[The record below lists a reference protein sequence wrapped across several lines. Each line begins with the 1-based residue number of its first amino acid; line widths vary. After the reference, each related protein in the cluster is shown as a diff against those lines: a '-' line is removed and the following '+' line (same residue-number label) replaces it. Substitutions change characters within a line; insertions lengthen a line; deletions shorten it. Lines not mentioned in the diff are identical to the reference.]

1 MKVLRTIAIAVCASL
16 FSCSVNRPSLAD
28 AGADG
33 SESKEADSI
42 RIDDNTSR
50 DLGISVVKVAEL
62 PAGTPVLATGQ
73 LQINEDA
80 SWQVGAITDGKIVSV
95 PVRVGDF
102 VREGQPLAFLHSHD
116 VHDARATY
124 RQALAELAKQ
134 KAVADQARAVRDRT
148 RRLFELRAASKQ
160 QLDAAETEYLSATTA
175 VSIAQAEV
183 DKARFHLTDFLE
195 VPAEEPPRTEH
206 NRTADALTIKSPAS
220 GTVMERRATVGTVVS
235 TGDLV
240 FLIADLSSL
249 WLIAAVNEA
258 DLSRIH
264 PGQRVAVSVRAYPDR
279 KFFGRVLR
287 LGERLDPQTRTLQV
301 RILVPNPHG
310 LLKPDMFANA
320 EFETDTSRMMQI
332 PESAVQKVN
341 GKQVVFVKESPGVF
355 RQREVRL
362 GSKSGNWIQVT
373 SGLERGDEVVV
384 DGAFLL
390 KSQLMKGSGE

>member
-1 MKVLRTIAIAVCASL
+1 VKVLQTIAIAVCASL
-16 FSCSVNRPSLAD
+16 FSCSVNRPSPSD

-73 LQINEDA
+73 LQLNEDA
-80 SWQVGAITDGKIVSV
+80 SWQVGAVTNGKIISV

-102 VREGQPLAFLHSHD
+102 VKEGQPLAILHSHD

-183 DKARFHLTDFLE
+183 R
-195 VPAEEPPRTEH
+195 
-206 NRTADALTIKSPAS
+206 
-220 GTVMERRATVGTVVS
+220 
-235 TGDLV
+235 
-240 FLIADLSSL
+240 
-249 WLIAAVNEA
+249 
-258 DLSRIH
+258 
-264 PGQRVAVSVRAYPDR
+264 
-279 KFFGRVLR
+279 
-287 LGERLDPQTRTLQV
+287 
-301 RILVPNPHG
+301 
-310 LLKPDMFANA
+310 
-320 EFETDTSRMMQI
+320 
-332 PESAVQKVN
+332 
-341 GKQVVFVKESPGVF
+341 
-355 RQREVRL
+355 
-362 GSKSGNWIQVT
+362 
-373 SGLERGDEVVV
+373 
-384 DGAFLL
+384 
-390 KSQLMKGSGE
+390 